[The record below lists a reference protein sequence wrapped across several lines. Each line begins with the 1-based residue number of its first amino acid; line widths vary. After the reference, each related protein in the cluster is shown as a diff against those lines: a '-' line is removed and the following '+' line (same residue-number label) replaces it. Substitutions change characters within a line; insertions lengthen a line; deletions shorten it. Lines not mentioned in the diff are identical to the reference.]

1 MHYAITLMILILC
14 WVITVAIS
22 FVGGFFLSKAVKR
35 MNKATK
41 KENGIQ
47 EDENPQEKREY
58 ENFMNYRGV
67 PQLGHKDYQ

>member
-22 FVGGFFLSKAVKR
+22 FGCGVYTSKVIKR
-35 MNKATK
+35 TPK
-41 KENGIQ
+41 KDNVTQAEENT
-47 EDENPQEKREY
+47 EEKREY